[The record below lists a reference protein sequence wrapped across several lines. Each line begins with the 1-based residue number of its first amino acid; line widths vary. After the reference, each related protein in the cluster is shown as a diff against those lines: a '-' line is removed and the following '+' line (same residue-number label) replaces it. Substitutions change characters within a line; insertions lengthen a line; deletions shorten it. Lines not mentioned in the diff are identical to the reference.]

1 MAETA
6 KKAASAG
13 GKGRGKLVI
22 VLAGAAVLLLLG
34 GGGAAAYFLGF
45 LGGGAAAHGTAEHAG
60 AAAGKEGAAKGK
72 AESGK
77 AGEGGPA
84 EDVTFVELPDML
96 VNLQAETSRPRYLR
110 LRIAVEVEDDKAA
123 AAVKALTPRVLDS
136 FQMFLRSLTVDDV
149 QGSAG
154 MERLKEEMLA
164 RVNVAVEPSRIRDVL
179 FKEILVQ

>member
-22 VLAGAAVLLLLG
+22 VLAGAAVLLLG
-34 GGGAAAYFLGF
+34 GGGAAAYFLGSF
-45 LGGGAAAHGTAEHAG
+45 GGGAAAHGTAEHAS
-60 AAAGKEGAAKGK
+60 APAGKEGAAK
-72 AESGK
+72 GK

>member
-13 GKGRGKLVI
+13 GKGKLVVI
-22 VLAGAAVLLLLG
+22 LAGAAVLLLG
-34 GGGAAAYFLGF
+34 GGGAAAYFLGLF
-45 LGGGAAAHGTAEHAG
+45 GGAAAAHGTSEHAS
-60 AAAGKEGAAKGK
+60 APAGKEGAAKK
-72 AESGK
+72 AEAGK
-77 AGEGGPA
+77 AGDGGPV
-84 EDVTFVELPDML
+84 EGVTFVELPDML
-96 VNLQAETSRPRYLR
+96 VNLQADNSRPRYLR
-110 LRIAVEVEDDKAA
+110 LRVAVEVEDDKAA

-164 RVNVAVEPSRIRDVL
+164 RVNIAVEPSRIRDVL

>member
-6 KKAASAG
+6 TKAASAG

-22 VLAGAAVLLLLG
+22 VLAGAAVLLLG

-45 LGGGAAAHGTAEHAG
+45 FGGSAAAPGTAEYGG
-60 AAAGKEGAAKGK
+60 APAKEGAAKGK

>member
-22 VLAGAAVLLLLG
+22 VLAGAAVLLLG
-34 GGGAAAYFLGF
+34 GSGAAAYFLGF
-45 LGGGAAAHGTAEHAG
+45 FGGSAAAHGTAEHAG
-60 AAAGKEGAAKGK
+60 APTKEGAAKGK
-72 AESGK
+72 A
-77 AGEGGPA
+77 GEGGPA
-84 EDVTFVELPDML
+84 ADVTFVELPDML

>member
-13 GKGRGKLVI
+13 GKRRGKLVI
-22 VLAGAAVLLLLG
+22 VLAGAAVLLLG

-45 LGGGAAAHGTAEHAG
+45 FGGGAAAHGTAKHAS
-60 AAAGKEGAAKGK
+60 ATAGKEGAAKGK

-77 AGEGGPA
+77 AREGGLA

>member
-22 VLAGAAVLLLLG
+22 VLAGAAVLLLG
-34 GGGAAAYFLGF
+34 GGRAAAYFLGLF
-45 LGGGAAAHGTAEHAG
+45 GGGAAAHGTAEHAS
-60 AAAGKEGAAKGK
+60 APSGKEGAAKGK

>member
-22 VLAGAAVLLLLG
+22 VLAGAAVLLLG

-45 LGGGAAAHGTAEHAG
+45 FSGAAAHGTAEHAG
-60 AAAGKEGAAKGK
+60 APTKEGAAKGK

>member
-1 MAETA
+1 MPRCCCSA
-6 KKAASAG
+6 AG
-13 GKGRGKLVI
+13 GPRRTSW
-22 VLAGAAVLLLLG
+22 ACSA
-34 GGGAAAYFLGF
+34 
-45 LGGGAAAHGTAEHAG
+45 GAAAHGTAEHAG
-60 AAAGKEGAAKGK
+60 ASAGKEGAAKGK

>member
-22 VLAGAAVLLLLG
+22 VLAGAAVLLLG

-45 LGGGAAAHGTAEHAG
+45 FGGGAAAHGTAEHAS
-60 AAAGKEGAAKGK
+60 APSGKEGAAKGK

>member
-13 GKGRGKLVI
+13 GKGKGKLLI
-22 VLAGAAVLLLLG
+22 ILAGAVVLLG

-45 LGGGAAAHGTAEHAG
+45 FGGSAAQHAAPEHASAPAAKEGGA
-60 AAAGKEGAAKGK
+60 K
-72 AESGK
+72 GK

-96 VNLQAETSRPRYLR
+96 VNLQAESSRPRYLR
-110 LRIAVEVEDDKAA
+110 LRVAVEVEDDKAA

-164 RVNVAVEPSRIRDVL
+164 RVNIAVEPGRIRDVL

>member
-22 VLAGAAVLLLLG
+22 VLAGAAVLLLG
-34 GGGAAAYFLGF
+34 GGGAAAYFLGLF
-45 LGGGAAAHGTAEHAG
+45 GGAAAHGTAEHAG
-60 AAAGKEGAAKGK
+60 ATAGKEGAAKGK

>member
-1 MAETA
+1 
-6 KKAASAG
+6 
-13 GKGRGKLVI
+13 
-22 VLAGAAVLLLLG
+22 
-34 GGGAAAYFLGF
+34 
-45 LGGGAAAHGTAEHAG
+45 
-60 AAAGKEGAAKGK
+60 
-72 AESGK
+72 
-77 AGEGGPA
+77 
-84 EDVTFVELPDML
+84 ML

>member
-22 VLAGAAVLLLLG
+22 VLAGAAVLLLG

-45 LGGGAAAHGTAEHAG
+45 FGGGAAAHGTAEHAG
-60 AAAGKEGAAKGK
+60 ATAGKEGAAKGK